1 MHLKKL
7 NLAVAGMLLGILAFA
22 APLQLAENGKTDYSI
37 VVPDQPKGFDQQA
50 ADDLKNYLGKMT
62 GAEFRIVPESKASG
76 ENLIYVGQT
85 AFAKK
90 QGIDFAK
97 LRAEEWAI
105 RPVGKNLV
113 LSGGYP
119 IGSFYAVWNVLN
131 RLGCYSLTW
140 DQDAV
145 PSYTELT
152 AEIPEEQKKP
162 VFDGRQIHDGFPGW
176 LFRSGGAPSV
186 LAAYKLYKLRNGING
201 RQRKDDS
208 LWLYSAHN
216 ISHLPQFH
224 SLCLYVPL
232 KLFKTHPEYF
242 SMNEH
247 GQRFRPRSLARE
259 GSVCMSN
266 PEVAKVALES
276 LRKMIKK
283 DREKLPRDKWPHV
296 YDISTLDNSP
306 YICKCPECSAITKG
320 EGSETGL
327 LLRFINHIATEIRKE
342 YPEIII
348 RTFGYSSTVNPPTKT
363 KPADNVL
370 IQLCDKFTVSD
381 PFRPLADPLNADRIP
396 YFREWRKGAKRLM
409 VWDYWNLGG
418 NYYKPPRPDTV
429 FNAIQSDFRFFRDLG
444 VTDLFIECGTNPFA
458 PQSFIQFSHFTG
470 AQLML
475 DPEKDTKRLADIYF
489 KYYYGPA
496 APRMQKLFDDI
507 CAGMKMQK
515 NRQSSAIVSH
525 WVYLTPEFMYQT
537 YSDLKKLSASLPEG
551 SAYRRRVDAE
561 RINFTWYAI
570 AKRDSY
576 RKIFEKNGV
585 NIDDLIPECRTLA
598 KAYIRRYPCKKPE
611 VVDTAFEE
619 LFKGAVLNLPRP
631 EKFKDVPPENFR
643 MIAYPHFRGVA
654 KLGSRVVADPDS
666 FLGKALKSANPNP
679 LYHGV
684 NKLLPGTKHGFRTTQ
699 FKWGN
704 HKDSGRVALVLKEV
718 PQDEKYHWFRI
729 PGKLEL
735 KPVSYFVGQGWAIQA
750 NTSQFFTLTDGNPL
764 DNTWD
769 EVWFSAKFTGPAYV
783 KGSTKENAIYVEA
796 AVLVRGREAGKK

>member
-1 MHLKKL
+1 MKKL
-7 NLAVAGMLLGILAFA
+7 IFVVGLLASAIVNA
-22 APLQLAENGKTDYSI
+22 APFHFAGNGKADYSI
-37 VVPDQPKGFDQQA
+37 VMPDQPKGFDQQA

-76 ENLIYVGQT
+76 EKLIYVGQT
-85 AFAKK
+85 AFAQK
-90 QGIDFAK
+90 QGLDFAK
-97 LRAEEWAI
+97 LGAEEWVI
-105 RPVGKNLV
+105 RPVGKKLV

-145 PSYTELT
+145 PSYKDLT
-152 AEIPEEQKKP
+152 AEISAEQKKP
-162 VFDGRQIHDGFPGW
+162 VFDGRMIWDSFPGT
-176 LFRSGGAPSV
+176 LRRGGADPSV
-186 LAAYKLYKLRNGING
+186 LTAYKLYKLRNGING
-201 RQRKDDS
+201 RAHRDDS

-216 ISHLPQFH
+216 ISHTPQYH
-224 SLCLYVPL
+224 SLSHYVPL

-242 SMNEH
+242 SMDPQ
-247 GQRFRPRSLARE
+247 GKRFRPRSFARE
-259 GSVCMSN
+259 GSLCMSN

-283 DREKLPRDKWPHV
+283 DRETLPRDKWPYI

-306 YICKCPECSAITKG
+306 YICKCPECTAITKE

-327 LLRFINHIATEIRKE
+327 LLRFINHIAREIRKE
-342 YPEIII
+342 YPEIVI

-363 KPADNVL
+363 MPADNVL
-370 IQLCDKFTVSD
+370 IQLADKFTVSD
-381 PFRPLADPLNADRIP
+381 PFRPLTDPINADRIP

-409 VWDYWNLGG
+409 VWDYWNLGYKG
-418 NYYKPPRPDTV
+418 YYKPPRPDTV
-429 FNAIQSDFRFFRDLG
+429 FNAIQSDLRFFRDLG
-444 VTDLFIECGTNPFA
+444 VTDLFIEAGANAFA
-458 PQSFIQFSHFTG
+458 PQSFILFSYFAG

-475 DPEKDTKRLADIYF
+475 DPEKDTKRLENIYF

-496 APRMQKLFDDI
+496 APRLQKLFNDI
-507 CAGMKMQK
+507 CAGMKIQK

-525 WVYLTPEFMYQT
+525 WNYLTPEFMYQT
-537 YSDLKKLSASLPEG
+537 YSDLKKLSGSLPEK
-551 SAYRRRVDAE
+551 SVWRQRVDAE
-561 RINFTWYAI
+561 RIVFIWYVI

-576 RKIFEKNGV
+576 RKIFQQNGV
-585 NIDDLIPECRTLA
+585 NIDDLIPECRTLV
-598 KAYIRRYPCKKPE
+598 KAYIRRYPCSKTE
-611 VVDTAFEE
+611 VLDKEFEE
-619 LFKGAVLNLPRP
+619 LFKAAVLNLPRP

-654 KLGSRVVADPDS
+654 KLGSKVVVDPDS
-666 FLGKALKSANPNP
+666 VMGKALRSANPNP
-679 LYHGV
+679 IYHGV
-684 NKLLPGTKHGFRTTQ
+684 DKVLPGKNKFRTTE

-704 HKDSGRVALVLKEV
+704 HKASGKVSLRLKSV
-718 PQDEKYHWFRI
+718 PQDEKYHWYRI

-750 NTSQFFTLTDGNPL
+750 NTSQLFTLTDGNPL

-783 KGSTKENAIYVEA
+783 KGSTKPNAIYVDM
-796 AVLVRGREAGKK
+796 AVLVRGKY